1 MPRYRRRGRNLP
13 PSLGGGIIP
22 TMALSTSSVS
32 LTATAGDTAVKQSVV
47 TVTSGNGGTLAGVG
61 IGTVTEDNGSGWLS
75 ATVQGGFPA
84 LVTVVCDA
92 TSLTAGTYTGSILV
106 LDARASNSP
115 RTISVTFAVSAA
127 VVPSIVL
134 QNPTL
139 TLTVQQGN
147 AATDSATCTVT
158 SGTAAGLGTLSIGS
172 VTGTGS
178 TGVSATVSGN
188 LVTVTGA
195 SAALTSASSP
205 YSATVPVVDATAS
218 NTPQNITVTLNVTA
232 VSPPATPTMALSSPS
247 VSWTVTEGTS
257 ATRAVAVTVT
267 ASNGATL
274 GTTSVGTITG
284 TGAADVSA
292 SVSGHV
298 VTVSLA
304 LATLAA
310 GNYTATVPIIDS
322 LADNSPQN
330 FTVNLAVE
338 AAPAATYDVNA
349 DVHLLASTPGIGVLV
364 AGGFPLRQGDLTTTD
379 ITNRKFAVFVGG
391 IEQACS
397 VVAHPGRYPDGT
409 VRSVE
414 LQFYYDIPNT
424 TPISAQVKLRTVRT
438 TTDIAR
444 VSMDPTVCWKVT
456 TGFTWGA
463 EGEIKAKLLPRDPS
477 YLCSADITFEPLLP
491 AASQDAVETAR
502 LDTFFGQRL
511 AALKAQTNPTY
522 RDTQSV
528 RFYQA
533 TYESSRA
540 MLASWCRTGNVTHYQ
555 DAMQTAYRLLEYTN
569 NALSAAKPS
578 PSTNVFGETRMV
590 STDGNIYEPYSLRYI
605 SYAACWQLS
614 GYAPFFAAVNGQHM
628 NQNYSARAT
637 SAGANVINNTST
649 GGYISSV
656 YLPRYNMVRMWPH
669 LIAYAIGANRRQST
683 QSGFG
688 NRDMN
693 FPVELPLIIG
703 ALVNAT
709 YAKGDY
715 RDGLTGCYQD
725 STDGMANQGT
735 GTGAVPNFQLN
746 YVNALYMF
754 YEREVYADPRIPALI
769 KANTDVILANTKP
782 STVGSRGYG
791 YTDAGYG
798 TTYWANPTTAGQ
810 PASDYLGY
818 SAGSLA
824 YCAARYPNTTVNG
837 ATYEVWYTRAMDF
850 KNVGYTT
857 GTLKDDWD
865 KYLRGMKILGEA
877 FGFQQASPY
886 HIRNGVPTGAPQI
899 NSLSVITQWPG
910 V

>member
-32 LTATAGDTAVKQSVV
+32 LVATAGDAAVKQSVV
-47 TVTSGNGGTLAGVG
+47 TATSGNGGTLGGVG
-61 IGTVTEDNGSGWLS
+61 IGTIVEDSGTGWLT

-92 TSLTAGTYTGSILV
+92 SGLTAGTYTGSVPVI
-106 LDARASNSP
+106 DSKASNSP
-115 RTISVTFAVSAA
+115 RTISVSFQVSAA

-139 TLTVQQGN
+139 TLTVQEGD
-147 AATDSATCTVT
+147 AGTDSATCTVT
-158 SGTAAGLGTLSIGS
+158 SGTSAGLGALSIGS
-172 VTGTGS
+172 ITGTGS

-188 LVTVTGA
+188 IVTVTGA
-195 SAALTSASSP
+195 SAALTNASSP
-205 YSATVPVVDATAS
+205 YTATVPVVDATSS
-218 NTPQNITVTLNVTA
+218 NSPQNITVTLNVTA
-232 VSPPATPTMALSSPS
+232 VSPPATPDMALSSPS

-257 ATRAVAVTVT
+257 ATRAIAVTVT
-267 ASNGATL
+267 SSNGAAL

-298 VTVSLA
+298 VTISLA
-304 LATLAA
+304 LATLTA

-322 LADNSPQN
+322 LADNSPLN

-349 DVHLLASTPGIGVLV
+349 DVHLLASTAGTGVLV
-364 AGGFPLRQGDLTTTD
+364 AGGFPLRQGDLTATD

-397 VVAHPGRYPDGT
+397 VVAHPGRYPDGS

-444 VSMDPTVCWKVT
+444 VSMDPTVCWSVT
-456 TGFTWGA
+456 AGFPWGA
-463 EGEIKAKLLPRDPS
+463 DADIKAKLLPRDTS
-477 YLCSADITFEPLLP
+477 YLCNADITFEPLLP

-511 AALKAQTNPTY
+511 TALKAESDPADRTAAT
-522 RDTQSV
+522 V
-528 RFYQA
+528 RSYKS
-533 TYESSRA
+533 TYESARA
-540 MLASWCRTGNVTHYQ
+540 MLAAWCRAGNVQMYK
-555 DAMQTAYRLLEYTN
+555 DAMFFAYRMVEYTN
-569 NALSAAKPS
+569 NSLSATKPS
-578 PSTNVFGETRMV
+578 PSTNVFGESRMV
-590 STDGNIYEPYSLRYI
+590 SVDGNIAEQFSLRYL

-614 GYAPFFAAVNGQHM
+614 GYAPFFAAVNAHHM
-628 NQNYSARAT
+628 NNNYSARAT
-637 SAGANVINNTST
+637 ASGANVVNNTAL

-656 YLPRYNMVRMWPH
+656 YLPRFNMVRMWGH

-683 QSGFG
+683 QSGVG

-703 ALVNAT
+703 ALINSQ

-715 RDGLTGCYQD
+715 RDGLTGCSPN
-725 STDGMANQGT
+725 STDGAANGGT

-754 YEREVYADPRIPALI
+754 YEREVYADSRIPALI
-769 KANTDVILANTKP
+769 KANTDVILANTKLL
-782 STVGSRGYG
+782 TVGARGYG
-791 YTDAGYG
+791 YTDSGYG

-810 PASDYLGY
+810 GAADYLGY
-818 SAGSLA
+818 TAGSLA

-837 ATYEVWYTRAMDF
+837 ATYETWYTRAMDF
-850 KNVGYTT
+850 KNVGYTA
-857 GTLKDDWD
+857 GTLKTNWD
-865 KYLRGMKILGEA
+865 YWTDGMKILGEA
-877 FGFQQASPY
+877 YGFQQAAPY
-886 HIRNGVPTGAPQI
+886 HIRNGVPTGPAQI
-899 NSLSVITQWPG
+899 NALSVITAWPG